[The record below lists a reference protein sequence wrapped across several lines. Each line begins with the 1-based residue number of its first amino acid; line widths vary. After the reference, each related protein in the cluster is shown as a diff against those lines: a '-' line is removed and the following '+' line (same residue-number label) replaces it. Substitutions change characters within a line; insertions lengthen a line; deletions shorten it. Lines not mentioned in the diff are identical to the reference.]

1 MVGITSVAKYLASFS
16 CPMMGLELGVAG
28 LSSASLVWGGAQH
41 PWKELAGML
50 AVQPLSSLKEVN
62 G

>member
-1 MVGITSVAKYLASFS
+1 
-16 CPMMGLELGVAG
+16 
-28 LSSASLVWGGAQH
+28 LSSGSLVWGGDQH